1 MWDKIQKVMAGHPE
15 RSKVVRVLVENGLAV
30 RRSRIYLNDI
40 EVPTLKLARVA
51 NVDRRTVTETIR
63 AIEANPD
70 LKSLFSKFQSAG
82 LSLKGV
88 AATLGLG
95 VVEII
100 ADDPRRPGII
110 AGASQLM
117 KEAGISIRQ
126 ALVDDPELVPE
137 PKLVLIVER
146 AIPGALIDRL
156 LKIGG
161 VAKVSLY

>member
-1 MWDKIQKVMAGHPE
+1 MWDNIQKVMTGHPE
-15 RSKVVRVLVENGLAV
+15 RFKVVRVLLENGLAI
-30 RRSRIYLNDI
+30 RGSRIFLNQI
-40 EVPTLKLARVA
+40 EIPTLKVARIA
-51 NVDRRTVTETIR
+51 DVDRRTVGETVK

-70 LKSLFSKFQSAG
+70 LKPLFSRFQNAG

-88 AATLGLG
+88 ATSLGLG

-100 ADDPRRPGII
+100 AEDPRKPGII

-146 AIPGALIDRL
+146 SIPGDIIDKL

>member
-1 MWDKIQKVMAGHPE
+1 MWDKIQRALAGHPE
-15 RSKVVRVLVENGLAV
+15 RSKVVRVLLENGLAV
-30 RRSRIYLNDI
+30 RGSRIFVNEI
-40 EVPTLKLARVA
+40 EVPTLKVARVVG
-51 NVDRRTVTETIR
+51 VDRRTVGETIR
-63 AIEANPD
+63 AIEGNSE
-70 LKSLFSKFQSAG
+70 LKSLFSRFQSAG

-88 AATLGLG
+88 AASLGLG

-100 ADDPRRPGII
+100 ADDPRKPGII

-146 AIPGALIDRL
+146 AIPGALIDKL
-156 LKIGG
+156 LKISG